1 MRIAVN
7 TRLLLKDRLDGI
19 GWFSYETLKRI
30 TCNHPDHEFL
40 FFFDRPFEEEFIF
53 ADNITPVVQ
62 GPPARH
68 PFLWYL
74 WFEWIVPGLLRK
86 HKADVFLSPD
96 GYIPLRTPVPCVP
109 VIHDINFLHRPADLP
124 FFTRNYYNFFFPRF
138 ARKAKLVGTVS
149 QFSAEDI
156 ADHYGVGKTKLKVL
170 YNGANDDYK
179 PLKKEEITQ
188 VRESLTGG
196 LPYFIFIGT
205 LHPRKNVANLL
216 RAFEIF
222 RKMSP
227 LEYRLVIV
235 GEKMFRTREIEQAYS
250 KMKFRDE
257 VIFTGRLNPQ
267 DLHRTLGAAS
277 ALTFV
282 PFYEGFGIPLLEA
295 MKCGVPAIASRA
307 TSLPEV
313 GEDAVLYCDPDL
325 PGDIARAMLELSGDE
340 ELQKNLRKKGLQRA
354 KKFSWD
360 QTAENLWEAIQK
372 AGNNHA

>member
-30 TCNHPDHEFL
+30 TRNNPDHEFI
-40 FFFDRPFEEEFIF
+40 FFFDRPYGDEFIF

-74 WFEWIVPGLLRK
+74 WFEWLIPYLLRK
-86 HKADVFLSPD
+86 HRADVFLSPD
-96 GYIPLRTPVPCVP
+96 GYMPLRSPVPCVP

-124 FFTRNYYNFFFPRF
+124 FFTRHYYNFFFPRF
-138 ARKAKLVGTVS
+138 ARKAELVGTVS
-149 QFSAEDI
+149 NFSADDI
-156 ADHYGVGKTKLKVL
+156 ADSYGVGRTKLKVL
-170 YNGANDDYK
+170 HNGANDAYK
-179 PLKKEEITQ
+179 PLKKEQIAG
-188 VRESLTGG
+188 VRQELTGG
-196 LPYFIFIGT
+196 KPYFIFIGT

-222 RKMSP
+222 RKMCTQ
-227 LEYRLVIV
+227 EFRLVIV

-250 KMKFRDE
+250 KMKFRDD
-257 VIFTGRLNPQ
+257 VIFTGRLNPEE
-267 DLHRTLGAAS
+267 LHQTLGAAF

-313 GEDAVLYCDPDL
+313 GKDAVLYCDPSA
-325 PGDIARAMLELSGDE
+325 PGDIARAMLELSVDTD
-340 ELQKNLRKKGLQRA
+340 LQKELRKKGLQRA
-354 KKFSWD
+354 KDFSWD
-360 QTAENLWEAIQK
+360 QTAENLWNAVLQ